1 MTLYAEIGKLQI
13 YISSTTTT
21 ISMGLKRGNVFYMHE
36 EYLSIEM
43 EILYLVTLDALES
56 QKFELPTVRTTRIL
70 TKAKIND

>member
-21 ISMGLKRGNVFYMHE
+21 ISKRGNVFYMHK
-36 EYLSIEM
+36 EYLSIER

-56 QKFELPTVRTTRIL
+56 QKFELPTV
-70 TKAKIND
+70 